1 MPRNLKRD
9 EIERRAR
16 ARRESALRW
25 IDLGPGHQREAAAGP
40 TSMAVKSRDPETEQ
54 MIAEFKQQKKDQA

>member
-40 TSMAVKSRDPETEQ
+40 TSMAVKAADPETARMVEEFLRNRS
-54 MIAEFKQQKKDQA
+54 AEP